1 MIYKRFNLWMLAAIL
16 VCGPFFTACTNDD
29 SPVGPSPQ
37 DEVEEM
43 LKKMTLREKIGQ
55 LLFVRPEG
63 LDTTIHWTQYSD
75 LPQYELRAVNDVM
88 KDVNKNYPV
97 GGIILYAW
105 NIDDEAQL
113 AQFISQLRQLN
124 GSPLLCID
132 EEGGRVARIA
142 NNPNFHVKKY
152 ESMTAIGNTGDPANA
167 YECGN
172 TIGTYLKGYGFDV
185 DFAPVADVN
194 TNPDNIVIGTR
205 AFSDDPLVAAP
216 MVTNYLEGLKDAG
229 ITGCIKHFPGHG
241 DVTTDTHY
249 GYAQTMKTW
258 PEMLNCEIITF
269 RAGIEWGCQ
278 MVMTAHI
285 SAPNVTG
292 EDVPST
298 MSKMMLQD
306 KLRQELGYRNIIVTD
321 AMDMGAITKQY
332 TLEEAVVGCLV
343 AGVDIVLS
351 PHDFVRAFDAIEAAV
366 KSGKLTEER
375 INQSV
380 RRILLL
386 KITTRR

>member
-29 SPVGPSPQ
+29 SPVVPSPQ

-88 KDVNKNYPV
+88 KNVNKNYPV

-113 AQFISQLRQLN
+113 AQFIPQLRQLN

-194 TNPDNIVIGTR
+194 TNPDNIIIGTR
-205 AFSDDPLVAAP
+205 AFSDDPQVAAP
-216 MVTNYLEGLKDAG
+216 MASPVVSSTS
-229 ITGCIKHFPGHG
+229 P
-241 DVTTDTHY
+241 
-249 GYAQTMKTW
+249 
-258 PEMLNCEIITF
+258 
-269 RAGIEWGCQ
+269 
-278 MVMTAHI
+278 VM
-285 SAPNVTG
+285 
-292 EDVPST
+292 
-298 MSKMMLQD
+298 
-306 KLRQELGYRNIIVTD
+306 
-321 AMDMGAITKQY
+321 AM
-332 TLEEAVVGCLV
+332 
-343 AGVDIVLS
+343 
-351 PHDFVRAFDAIEAAV
+351 
-366 KSGKLTEER
+366 
-375 INQSV
+375 
-380 RRILLL
+380 
-386 KITTRR
+386 

>member
-1 MIYKRFNLWMLAAIL
+1 MINKKFNLWMLAAIL

-75 LPQYELRAVNDVM
+75 LPQYELRTVNDVM

-113 AQFISQLRQLN
+113 AQFIPQLKQLN

-194 TNPDNIVIGTR
+194 TNPDNIIIGTR
-205 AFSDDPLVAAP
+205 AFSDDPQVAAP

-249 GYAQTMKTW
+249 GYAQTKKTW

-306 KLRQELGYRNIIVTD
+306 KLRRELGYRNLIVTD

-332 TLEEAVVGCLV
+332 TLEKAVVGCLV

-351 PHDFVRAFDAIEAAV
+351 PHDFVSAFDAIEAAV

>member
-63 LDTTIHWTQYSD
+63 LDTTIHWKEYSD

-88 KDVNKNYPV
+88 KNVNKNYPV

-113 AQFISQLRQLN
+113 AQFIPQLRQLN

-194 TNPDNIVIGTR
+194 TNPDNIIIGTR
-205 AFSDDPLVAAP
+205 AFSDDPQVAAS
-216 MVTNYLEGLKDAG
+216 G
-229 ITGCIKHFPGHG
+229 GCAHG
-241 DVTTDTHY
+241 NQLSRGTERCWYHRLYQALPRSWRCDYRHTLRLCPDH
-249 GYAQTMKTW
+249 
-258 PEMLNCEIITF
+258 
-269 RAGIEWGCQ
+269 
-278 MVMTAHI
+278 
-285 SAPNVTG
+285 
-292 EDVPST
+292 EDVAR
-298 MSKMMLQD
+298 D
-306 KLRQELGYRNIIVTD
+306 AKLRDYHL
-321 AMDMGAITKQY
+321 
-332 TLEEAVVGCLV
+332 
-343 AGVDIVLS
+343 
-351 PHDFVRAFDAIEAAV
+351 P
-366 KSGKLTEER
+366 
-375 INQSV
+375 
-380 RRILLL
+380 RRH
-386 KITTRR
+386 